1 MNTQKSQDPVVF
13 SAVRR
18 GFGVYVHWPFCRKKC
33 PYCDFNSH
41 VRDTVDHDRWAKAL
55 IRQIES
61 ESERLATHGG
71 AGRVVGSVF
80 FGGGTPSLMAPE
92 TVAAVVDSI
101 RQHWPMA
108 NDVEITLEANPTSV
122 ESDRFAAFRQAGIN
136 RVSLGIQSLRAED
149 LAFLGRQHSVAEARQ
164 AVAVAARHFD
174 RFSFDLIYAR
184 PHQTR
189 AAWQEELNAALDFLC
204 DLGGSHLSLYQLTI
218 EQNTTFHAARRRGEL
233 VELDTESAATLY
245 DLTCETLSRRGL
257 PAYEVSNFARP
268 GEESRHNL
276 IYWRYGDY
284 LGIGPG
290 AHGRVTLMGDTGD
303 TDAPGCGRKLATR
316 QHRAPEAWLTAVE
329 QRGTACRGSEW
340 LTHRQRFDEMMMM
353 GLRLRD
359 GLALSSLRDES
370 GRGLDDWID
379 RDALARVIE
388 AGYLLREGDILRA
401 TDDGRARLDAVLAHL
416 LSED

>member
-1 MNTQKSQDPVVF
+1 M
-13 SAVRR
+13 
-18 GFGVYVHWPFCRKKC
+18 
-33 PYCDFNSH
+33 
-41 VRDTVDHDRWAKAL
+41 
-55 IRQIES
+55 
-61 ESERLATHGG
+61 
-71 AGRVVGSVF
+71 
-80 FGGGTPSLMAPE
+80 
-92 TVAAVVDSI
+92 
-101 RQHWPMA
+101 
-108 NDVEITLEANPTSV
+108 
-122 ESDRFAAFRQAGIN
+122 
-136 RVSLGIQSLRAED
+136 
-149 LAFLGRQHSVAEARQ
+149 
-164 AVAVAARHFD
+164 
-174 RFSFDLIYAR
+174 R
-184 PHQTR
+184 P
-189 AAWQEELNAALDFLC
+189 
-204 DLGGSHLSLYQLTI
+204 
-218 EQNTTFHAARRRGEL
+218 
-233 VELDTESAATLY
+233 
-245 DLTCETLSRRGL
+245 LSRRGL

-290 AHGRVTLMGDTGD
+290 AHGRVTLMDDVGG
-303 TDAPGCGRKLATR
+303 TDAGGRKLATR